1 MITATIPAIS
11 STANKAAGPATQNVG
26 NAGNANSAGNTN
38 SPSNTNNANASF
50 SEVLHNQQTPQ
61 QAELAE
67 RVRGPADKTDK
78 ATSKAKDDT
87 LKPSDDALALL
98 ASGLVQPQ
106 LTLNL
111 AAHAP
116 APLPAGAAARAVAA
130 DRPGAA
136 RSADIDATSLA
147 TDGSKPASDSPS
159 PQAITQAIQE
169 QLGAAQ
175 TPAKPS
181 DGKPGSLDDRAG
193 NPGANRP
200 KDQIASSQ
208 QTDASAGAAG
218 LPVPVGGA
226 AQLVNNPSPNAL
238 PSIKSISHASHDT
251 ALSATPSAPDSGLS
265 GMSGALGASP
275 APPAASSLATL
286 QVNTPLQHPQW
297 ADDFSQQFVTL
308 TSHQSQSQSQ
318 SQSQTAELRLNPPD
332 LGPLHI
338 SINLSDNTAH
348 AVFVSPHAAVRSAV
362 ENALPQLQQALAQ
375 SGIALGQANVSDQ
388 RQPAEKFQEAG
399 AQKRRVSTGA
409 IAGVGS
415 TNTGIIARA
424 SARASTPNAL
434 IDTFI

>member
-11 STANKAAGPATQNVG
+11 STANKAADPATQ

-61 QAELAE
+61 QAELVE

-78 ATSKAKDDT
+78 ATPKTKDDT
-87 LKPSDDALALL
+87 LKASDDALALL

-106 LTLNL
+106 LALNL
-111 AAHAP
+111 ATHAP
-116 APLPAGAAARAVAA
+116 ASLPAGATPRSAAA
-130 DRPGAA
+130 DRPGAVRA
-136 RSADIDATSLA
+136 AAINTTSLS
-147 TDGSKPASDSPS
+147 TDGGKPASDSIS

-181 DGKPGSLDDRAG
+181 DDKPGSLADRAG
-193 NPGANRP
+193 NPGADRP

-208 QTDASAGAAG
+208 QTGASAGAAG

-226 AQLVNNPSPNAL
+226 AQFVNSPSPNAL
-238 PSIKSISHASHDT
+238 PGTKSGSHASHDT
-251 ALSATPSAPDSGLS
+251 ALSAAPSAPDGGLS

-275 APPAASSLATL
+275 APPAAPSLATL

-308 TSHQSQSQSQ
+308 TSLQT
-318 SQSQTAELRLNPPD
+318 QSQTAELRLNPPD

-399 AQKRRVSTGA
+399 AQKRRASTGA
-409 IAGVGS
+409 IAGASS
-415 TNTGIIARA
+415 TNMGVIARA
-424 SARASTPNAL
+424 STRAITPNAL